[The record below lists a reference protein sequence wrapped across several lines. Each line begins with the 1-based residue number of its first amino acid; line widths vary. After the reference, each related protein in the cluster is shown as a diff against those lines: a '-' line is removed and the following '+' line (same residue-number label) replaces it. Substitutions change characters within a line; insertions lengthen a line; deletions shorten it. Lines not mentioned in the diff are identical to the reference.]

1 MQHRGHHRRSTRRR
15 SELTMDTHQATAS
28 FTGLLA
34 TATGLTVSMLPEL
47 EAWLRIASLL
57 IGCAVG
63 LASLYAILKN
73 KKHPHE

>member
-1 MQHRGHHRRSTRRR
+1 
-15 SELTMDTHQATAS
+15 MDAQQASAS
-28 FTGLLA
+28 ITGLLA

-73 KKHPHE
+73 RKHPHE

>member
-1 MQHRGHHRRSTRRR
+1 MLDGLDHRSAARRR
-15 SELTMDTHQATAS
+15 PQLMDTHQATAS

-34 TATGLTVSMLPEL
+34 TAGGITVSMLPEL

-63 LASLYAILKN
+63 LASLYAILRN

>member
-1 MQHRGHHRRSTRRR
+1 
-15 SELTMDTHQATAS
+15 MDTHQATAS

-34 TATGLTVSMLPEL
+34 TASGITLSMLPEL
-47 EAWLRIASLL
+47 EAWLRVASLL

-73 KKHPHE
+73 KKPHE